1 MLWCCKVLSSS
12 SNLPP
17 SYLQFLLTMLIISP
31 AQLSWSSSVL
41 WFLSLLS
48 HHQRWLSG
56 CFNLKIFLGQ
66 FNLEL
71 RWKEHLFVQYLVQHV
86 CRGKTQNFP
95 HIPDS
100 WNDLLIRSCELICTV
115 VDTDNGV
122 YRRPDKMITCW
133 GTDNRSSVHHE
144 RWSHLCDLDRIQGSI
159 HVIHC
164 NPRCWWPLLWS
175 LDTKCAKI
183 TRHQHI
189 KWRKWISMTHNFSF

>member
-1 MLWCCKVLSSS
+1 MNVMMLQSSLEQQQSSPELFTIPAHNADYLSRATFLEFLCSLISVAAISLSS
-12 SNLPP
+12 LWL
-17 SYLQFLLTMLIISP
+17 LQT
-31 AQLSWSSSVL
+31 
-41 WFLSLLS
+41 
-48 HHQRWLSG
+48 
-56 CFNLKIFLGQ
+56 KIFLGQ

-71 RWKEHLFVQYLVQHV
+71 RWKEHLFVQYLVQRV
-86 CRGKTQNFP
+86 CRAKSQNFP